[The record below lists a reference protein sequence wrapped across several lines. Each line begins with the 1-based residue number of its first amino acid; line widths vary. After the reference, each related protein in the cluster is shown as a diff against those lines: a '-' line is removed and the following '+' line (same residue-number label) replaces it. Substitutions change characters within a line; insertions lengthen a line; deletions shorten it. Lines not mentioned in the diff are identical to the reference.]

1 LDFQIN
7 DETYFASIG
16 DGEWE
21 VFVSTPTG
29 ARPVPVY
36 DDGTDLNDSPV
47 LVADKRTRSIIN

>member
-16 DGEWE
+16 DGEWQ
-21 VFVSTPTG
+21 VFVSTATG
-29 ARPVPVY
+29 ARSIPVY
-36 DDGTDLNDSPV
+36 DDGADLDDSPV